1 MSTKRLYHDYTNV
14 TSETPFFRKEEQPMK
29 RQYLY
34 TEQAHLMCPN
44 MNFGIV
50 FQVNSPYDENRIRHT
65 LSLLVKAH
73 PFLSSLIRYEENTKR
88 YYYDITFDSKVDLI
102 IKEENITGLYDKL
115 VISEY
120 ERLVSTDWN
129 LTCEGM
135 LKIVCWKQ
143 DNKLCILFVFHHLL
157 ADGRAALSLVKEFA
171 EHYVHGI
178 LPERVEEKL
187 ISSVNDFPNKSGLP
201 FVSKILVDNANK
213 RWKKENHLIS
223 YEEYHEF
230 AEKYLQKDKVVHN
243 TSIYDEESMNKI
255 SLICR
260 ENQISVNDYLVA
272 KMIEEEKIDKIIIAC
287 DLRKQLSCYSQGAL
301 GNYSTAFSVRLKG
314 NSSDTM
320 ITAREV
326 HEQVQKIMKTPA
338 SLYLI
343 LQCYARLTPSLI
355 DVAAISTLGDFDSK
369 AGRFIGTAFFGFE
382 NPMGYSITNLGKM
395 ESRSIDN
402 AMFIPP
408 ASPAIKK
415 IKGILTINGRMNIC
429 VSQR

>member
-1 MSTKRLYHDYTNV
+1 
-14 TSETPFFRKEEQPMK
+14 MK

-34 TEQAHLMCPN
+34 TERAHLMCPN

-50 FQVNSPYDENRIRHT
+50 SEVNSPFDENRIRYT

-73 PFLSSLIRYEENTKR
+73 PFLSALLGYEEDTER
-88 YYYDITFDSKVDLI
+88 YYYNITDESQVDLMVMD
-102 IKEENITGLYDKL
+102 ENLTGIYDKL

-129 LTCEGM
+129 LACEGM

-143 DNKLCILFVFHHLL
+143 ENKLCILFVFHHLL

-171 EHYVHGI
+171 EYYVHGN

-187 ISSVNDFPNKSGLP
+187 ISSVDDFPSRSQLP
-201 FVSKILVDNANK
+201 FVSRILVDSANK
-213 RWKKENHLIS
+213 RWKKENHPVS
-223 YEEYHEF
+223 YEEYHDF
-230 AEKYLQKDKVVHN
+230 AGRYLQKDKVGHY
-243 TSIYDEESMNKI
+243 TFAYSEEKMSAI
-255 SLICR
+255 SSLCK
-260 ENQISVNDYLVA
+260 ENLVSVNDYLIA
-272 KMIEEEKIDKIIIAC
+272 KMFEEDKTDKVIIAG
-287 DLRKQLSCYSQGAL
+287 DLREQLPCYSQGAL
-301 GNYSTAFSVRLKG
+301 GNYSTAFSVRLKVK
-314 NSSDTM
+314 SSDTM
-320 ITAREV
+320 ITARKV

-343 LQCYARLTPSLI
+343 LQCYARLTPSLL
-355 DVAAISTLGDFDSK
+355 DAAAISALGDFDSK

-382 NPMGYSITNLGKM
+382 NPTGYSITNLGKI
-395 ESRSIDN
+395 ESRSIEN
-402 AMFIPP
+402 AIFIPP

-415 IKGILTINGRMNIC
+415 TKGILTVNGRMNIC